1 MLSVA
6 PAHAGH
12 VPPASSA
19 PAVSPHRLYVNQSS
33 QIDHLERLPSLLFCV
48 NQASQKLLGPF
59 CDFAPFWAKTPTYK
73 ASFDGPF
80 FHPVF
85 SDPHATLI
93 LLSTVMENCPN
104 PPQTTSL
111 PAAI

>member
-1 MLSVA
+1 MDGIAPTLLSPRSLTPSQPA
-6 PAHAGH
+6 PAIPLPCDSGLTLWHPQAPI
-12 VPPASSA
+12 PP
-19 PAVSPHRLYVNQSS
+19 
-33 QIDHLERLPSLLFCV
+33 LFCV
-48 NQASQKLLGPF
+48 NQPRQKLLGPF

-80 FHPVF
+80 FAPGF